1 MRVIVIFLC
10 EQNGLNGHRL
20 FFLVNHFV
28 CARHE
33 TEKKKMIGFRI
44 SVFLRHAWFRLM

>member
-33 TEKKKMIGFRI
+33 TDD
-44 SVFLRHAWFRLM
+44 WFQDQCVLEARLV

>member
-10 EQNGLNGHRL
+10 KQNGLNGHRL

-28 CARHE
+28 CAHHE
-33 TEKKKMIGFRI
+33 TDD
-44 SVFLRHAWFRLM
+44 WFQDQCVLEACLV

>member
-28 CARHE
+28 LVMKR
-33 TEKKKMIGFRI
+33 MIGFRI